1 MYSSLIKSSINTAF
15 IKKYPLI
22 FKKYRP
28 LKHLSKGAF
37 SNIYLGI
44 NKITKE
50 KVAIKIEERNKIDK
64 YLETECFFLF
74 SLKGHG
80 IPKVISFGHN
90 KDYDILVMPLLG
102 KSLHEIQLSKNYNF
116 EFKDICLLAI
126 QIIERIQWVHSQKII
141 HRDIKPDN
149 FLIGLN
155 DPNIIYLIDFGL
167 SKKYRSS
174 TTGNHIKYTKIRNF
188 TGSLRY
194 ASYNA
199 LKLREQSRRDDLE
212 SIGYMLIYLIKGR
225 LPWDNIRVENK
236 RSSYFKLSLYKKNIE
251 PEILCSNLPKE
262 FSDYIRY
269 VKNLNFEDD
278 PDYNYLKSLFQI
290 MLKKQGI
297 EENKIFFSWIN
308 EKNINQ
314 IKKSINLSKRMSSS
328 RGRILNK
335 IKRNIEFKRSISE
348 IHNGI
353 TNSEN
358 FGEGEDNKLSCNL
371 KKNKLKKKLEE
382 ISENAKPNNIKLI
395 NFDNKPVINNY
406 IYSYI
411 SPGNNI
417 NINNSPDQNKYQFK
431 FTGYNPFIVT
441 NNDNNTDKEQNL
453 NLNFINDQNDLNPN
467 NFDINYTPVIT
478 YNNINKN
485 YQTNNIIGKY
495 QDRVNNNIKNIFQS
509 QNYNNNHNQNKT
521 LYKTNNQL
529 NTSYNISKN
538 ITKNNYY
545 PQNIHYNKVN
555 NVPLSYNNDQTNIQA
570 KNQGISRF
578 KNFNLWNISPFKK
591 RNNYTQMKQKSK
603 NLIRVDNINNIK
615 SSVLMDDI
623 KRFNNQYN
631 IVLDKNMKNLMKN
644 KIKNIKNQQL
654 MQTNLSAD
662 SNKIKHIKKK
672 YNYHGNNDDKN
683 CSIF

>member
-1 MYSSLIKSSINTAF
+1 
-15 IKKYPLI
+15 
-22 FKKYRP
+22 
-28 LKHLSKGAF
+28 
-37 SNIYLGI
+37 
-44 NKITKE
+44 
-50 KVAIKIEERNKIDK
+50 
-64 YLETECFFLF
+64 
-74 SLKGHG
+74 
-80 IPKVISFGHN
+80 
-90 KDYDILVMPLLG
+90 
-102 KSLHEIQLSKNYNF
+102 
-116 EFKDICLLAI
+116 
-126 QIIERIQWVHSQKII
+126 
-141 HRDIKPDN
+141 
-149 FLIGLN
+149 
-155 DPNIIYLIDFGL
+155 
-167 SKKYRSS
+167 
-174 TTGNHIKYTKIRNF
+174 
-188 TGSLRY
+188 
-194 ASYNA
+194 
-199 LKLREQSRRDDLE
+199 
-212 SIGYMLIYLIKGR
+212 
-225 LPWDNIRVENK
+225 
-236 RSSYFKLSLYKKNIE
+236 
-251 PEILCSNLPKE
+251 
-262 FSDYIRY
+262 
-269 VKNLNFEDD
+269 
-278 PDYNYLKSLFQI
+278 
-290 MLKKQGI
+290 
-297 EENKIFFSWIN
+297 
-308 EKNINQ
+308 
-314 IKKSINLSKRMSSS
+314 MSSS

-431 FTGYNPFIVT
+431 FTGYNPFIIT

-521 LYKTNNQL
+521 LYKPNNQL

-545 PQNIHYNKVN
+545 PQNLHYNKVN
-555 NVPLSYNNDQTNIQA
+555 KVPLSYNNDQTNIQA

-578 KNFNLWNISPFKK
+578 KNFNLWNI
-591 RNNYTQMKQKSK
+591 NKS
-603 NLIRVDNINNIK
+603 
-615 SSVLMDDI
+615 
-623 KRFNNQYN
+623 
-631 IVLDKNMKNLMKN
+631 
-644 KIKNIKNQQL
+644 
-654 MQTNLSAD
+654 
-662 SNKIKHIKKK
+662 
-672 YNYHGNNDDKN
+672 
-683 CSIF
+683 